1 MAGDENNKVEDEKQN
16 DVGVDDAP
24 EQDAEVSPEQDAEV
38 SPEQDVDK
46 AVDDEDDLE
55 AQMAASM
62 AVDGGEESG
71 DDDLEAEMAATM
83 ALETEADGD
92 DLDLEAQMAAAMQG
106 DGLEEALD
114 PGGSKAAAPGVSA
127 QPLEF
132 QQLMPSDEIAGA
144 DNIDR
149 LMDVTLSLS
158 VELGRKQMQIKEILD
173 LGPGK
178 IIELDKLAGEPV
190 DLLVNGKLLA
200 KGEVV
205 VVDEN
210 FGVRITD
217 LINPQDRVK
226 IL

>member
-1 MAGDENNKVEDEKQN
+1 MAEDENNKVEDEQQN
-16 DVGVDDAP
+16 DVGVEDAP
-24 EQDAEVSPEQDAEV
+24 EQDAKASPEQDAD
-38 SPEQDVDK
+38 Q

-55 AQMAASM
+55 TQMAAAM

-106 DGLEEALD
+106 DGLDEALD
-114 PGGSKAAAPGVSA
+114 TDLGGSEAAAPGVSA

-132 QQLMPSDEIAGA
+132 QQLRPSDEMADS

-149 LMDVTLSLS
+149 LMDVTLNLS

-226 IL
+226 ML

>member
-1 MAGDENNKVEDEKQN
+1 MAEDDNNAVENEQQN
-16 DVGVDDAP
+16 DVDVDDTS
-24 EQDAEVSPEQDAEV
+24 EQDAEVSPEQDAD
-38 SPEQDVDK
+38 Q
-46 AVDDEDDLE
+46 AADEDGDLE
-55 AQMAASM
+55 AQMAAAM
-62 AVDGGEESG
+62 AVEGSEESG

-83 ALETEADGD
+83 AVETENDGD

-106 DGLEEALD
+106 DGLEEALGAEL
-114 PGGSKAAAPGVSA
+114 GGDDAAPGYSA
-127 QPLEF
+127 QPLDF
-132 QQLMPSDEIAGA
+132 QQLRPTDEIASA

-158 VELGRKQMQIKEILD
+158 VELGRKQMQIKDILD

-190 DLLVNGKLLA
+190 DLLVNGKMLA

-217 LINPQDRVK
+217 LINPHDRVK
-226 IL
+226 ML

>member
-1 MAGDENNKVEDEKQN
+1 MAGDENNKVEDEQQK
-16 DVGVDDAP
+16 DVDVEDAP
-24 EQDAEVSPEQDAEV
+24 EQDAEVSPEQDA
-38 SPEQDVDK
+38 DK

-55 AQMAASM
+55 AQMAAAMS
-62 AVDGGEESG
+62 VDGGEESG

-92 DLDLEAQMAAAMQG
+92 DLDLEAQMAASMQG

-114 PGGSKAAAPGVSA
+114 TDPGRSEAAAPGVSA
-127 QPLEF
+127 QPLKF
-132 QQLMPSDEIAGA
+132 QQLRPSDEIGGA

-217 LINPQDRVK
+217 LIDPQDRVK
-226 IL
+226 ML